1 MSLLLACLISL
12 RASWTCIGA
21 SAHVQPFSSPAF
33 HCLSGQLC
41 RKYPASF
48 KLRGEDAGRQA
59 HLVKK
64 PASPDSSCAV
74 SMPPRIRMMV
84 SNTEAS

>member
-21 SAHVQPFSSPAF
+21 SAHVQPVSSPAF
-33 HCLSGQLC
+33 HCLSGQSC

-48 KLRGEDAGRQA
+48 KFRGGDAGRQDLVGRSLRTLSGSRHLPTA
-59 HLVKK
+59 H
-64 PASPDSSCAV
+64 AQSAC
-74 SMPPRIRMMV
+74 PPE
-84 SNTEAS
+84 SG